1 VDAYSQQRVRFAAL
15 LAIRSIGWRFEA
27 KGWNRSKEFDLE
39 QYWFRFVAVDAY
51 SQQRVQFAA
60 LLAIRFG
67 AVGVDLQQGPD
78 SE

>member
-1 VDAYSQQRVRFAAL
+1 

-27 KGWNRSKEFDLE
+27 KGWNWSKEFDLE